1 MRTNFTLLL
10 ILLFS
15 FVGLAQKD
23 QIKQA
28 QSELKN
34 GNSAGA
40 LSILE
45 KSEYMI
51 INASYEDK
59 SEFFNLKAEIYKSL
73 ADRNIDAAA
82 NLSAA
87 VKSYN
92 ELIREEKLSG
102 KFTYIV
108 KANEA
113 IKKIKDDLQNTVS
126 KDIKAD
132 NFTEGAK
139 KMYTL
144 YEIDKNDTIN
154 LFLSTSY
161 FMKVKDFDSA
171 LKNYKELQNLN
182 YTGIGLEYYAINKK
196 TKGEEIFFSQSDRDA
211 SVKAGSHEKPR
222 NLKAKSK
229 KTEIYRNMAFIFG
242 EKGDARAAENLYK
255 QMIVFDPTFT
265 EPYLDLAY
273 INLDKKKAISDQ
285 MSVLGTS
292 VKDMAAYDILKLKM
306 DDVVRE
312 AIGYLE
318 KANALEPKNEPVADL
333 LLKLYRLMDLTAQY
347 TALKSR
353 M

>member
-10 ILLFS
+10 LLLVS

-28 QSELKN
+28 QSELKS

-40 LSILE
+40 LAILE
-45 KSEYMI
+45 KSEYMV

-59 SEFFNLKAEIYKSL
+59 SEFYNLKAEIFKSL
-73 ADRNIDAAA
+73 ADKNVDAAA

-87 VKSYN
+87 VHAYN

-113 IKKIKDDLQNTVS
+113 IKKIKDDIQNTVA
-126 KDIKAD
+126 KDTKAE
-132 NFTEGAK
+132 NFAEAAK
-139 KMYTL
+139 KMRTL

-161 FMKVKDFDSA
+161 FMKVKDYDSA
-171 LKNYKELQNLN
+171 LQNYKELQNLN
-182 YTGIGLEYYAINKK
+182 YTGIGLEYYAVNKK
-196 TKGEEIFFSQSDRDA
+196 TKVEELFFSQSDRDA
-211 SVKAGSHEKPR
+211 SVKGGTHEKPR

-229 KTEIYRNMAFIFG
+229 KTEIYRNMAYIYG
-242 EKGDARAAENLYK
+242 QKGDARAAESLYK
-255 QMIVFDPTFT
+255 SMIQFDPTFT
-265 EPYLDLAY
+265 EAYLDLAY

-292 VKDMAAYDILKLKM
+292 AKDMAAYDILKSKM
-306 DDVVRE
+306 DDVIKE

-318 KANALEPKNEPVADL
+318 KANAIEPKNEPVSDL
-333 LLKLYRLMDLTAQY
+333 LLKLYRLMDLTTEYA
-347 TALKSR
+347 ALKAR

>member
-10 ILLFS
+10 FLLLS

-28 QSELKN
+28 QSELKS

-40 LSILE
+40 LAILE
-45 KSEYMI
+45 KSEYMV

-59 SEFFNLKAEIYKSL
+59 SEFYNLKAEIYKSL
-73 ADRNIDAAA
+73 ADRNIDATA

-87 VKSYN
+87 VRAYN

-108 KANEA
+108 QANEA
-113 IKKIKDDLQNTVS
+113 IKKIKDELQNTVA
-126 KDIKAD
+126 KDVKAENYVD
-132 NFTEGAK
+132 GAK

-161 FMKVKDFDSA
+161 FMKVKDYDSA
-171 LKNYKELQNLN
+171 LRNYKELQNLN
-182 YTGIGLEYYAINKK
+182 YSGIGLEYYAVNKK
-196 TKGEEIFFSQSDRDA
+196 TKGEELFFSQSDRDA

-229 KTEIYRNMAFIFG
+229 KTEIYINMAFIYT
-242 EKGDARAAENLYK
+242 EKGDTRAAESLYK
-255 QMIVFDPTFT
+255 SLIQFDPNYT
-265 EPYLDLAY
+265 ESYLALAY

-292 VKDMAAYDILKLKM
+292 AKDMVAYDILKSKM
-306 DDVVRE
+306 DDVIKE
-312 AIGYLE
+312 AISYLE
-318 KANALEPKNEPVADL
+318 KANTIEPKNEPVAEL
-333 LLKLYRLMDLTAQY
+333 LLKLYRLMDLTAEY
-347 TALKSR
+347 AALKAR